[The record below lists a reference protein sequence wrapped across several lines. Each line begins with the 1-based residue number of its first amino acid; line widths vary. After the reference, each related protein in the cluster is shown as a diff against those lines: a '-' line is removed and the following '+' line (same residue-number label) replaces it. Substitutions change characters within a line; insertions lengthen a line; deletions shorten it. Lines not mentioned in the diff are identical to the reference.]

1 MISKSVNVT
10 PIAAVF
16 MVEQYP
22 WGEQI
27 PTNTAQGTTLLEPCQ
42 QHAGGMEHHLFPRQN
57 SQGTKAATFEHG
69 ISRHKSESS
78 LITTMTERPHLKH
91 HITYVLAY
99 YLTFNL

>member
-1 MISKSVNVT
+1 MITKSVNVT

-69 ISRHKSESS
+69 ISRHIS
-78 LITTMTERPHLKH
+78 
-91 HITYVLAY
+91 
-99 YLTFNL
+99 